1 MFPLRNKENGTMSFI
16 LRPTLL
22 IAMTLMLITGC
33 AGQKEY
39 KSGIDLL
46 QKQQFEQAR
55 SYLEQAVAADPDNEK
70 YTEALADVKDK
81 LIRQYIAE
89 SQDILAAASPMNEK
103 ALHDAETFLA
113 KAQALDPSRDT
124 IKRFSTRIASQR
136 KVLLTQLEE
145 LYQQGQQNMGAR
157 KWEEAFDAL
166 SEIQTRYSGYK
177 NTNELLTEVKGK
189 GSQAYYKQALVTF
202 QSRKFDGAIEFLR
215 QALKL
220 EPAHTPA
227 RKLLQKAE
235 NAELKQQYLEKA
247 EVSIR
252 SRDWDT
258 ALALY
263 DQALS
268 LDPDDQQ
275 LRAQMTTLRQNIK
288 NLYERTIQT
297 ELRSGLLLK
306 ALEDYKK
313 AEKFFYGD
321 TLLYLELMRKI
332 KMAADSLKKKGNIG
346 AAWFWYDQAVKMN
359 ANDYESDFAMQELEE
374 QILARVQKSLAIFDF
389 KSPQAIAGAG
399 VRITGEL
406 ISYLSQHLT
415 PDVRIL
421 ERENLKTLVDEMALS
436 QSGMVSEET
445 TKKVGQLF
453 GVDMA
458 VMGSV
463 SLFNVDSSVTRT
475 QQSAAYSK
483 QVMVPNPNYDPNWRQ
498 KMGKPTNAMGAIVY
512 GMSAAM
518 LQPDRPMIPEM
529 RTFYAPYTVE
539 HHLKTLNIAISYRI
553 VDIETGLYMK
563 TKTIKETKRYK
574 DSTHPGVPQ
583 ANLWADPLNI
593 PSNGEILQMHTEKV
607 MKKLGPD
614 IVSNLQHLEKKYF
627 KEGEDYQRRRQALL
641 AAEKFVDAIFDER
654 LKDSETQVTTDAR
667 NMLQQLFL
675 NYRFR

>member
-1 MFPLRNKENGTMSFI
+1 MSHI
-16 LRPTLL
+16 IRPTLL
-22 IAMTLMLITGC
+22 VAMALMLIIGC

-46 QKQQFEQAR
+46 QKQQYEQAR
-55 SYLEQAVAADPDNEK
+55 VYLEKAVAANPDEKK

-81 LIRQYIAE
+81 LIRQYITE
-89 SQDILAAASPMNEK
+89 SQDILTGASPTNKK
-103 ALHDAETFLA
+103 AFQDAETLLA
-113 KAQALDPSRDT
+113 KAQVLDPSHQM
-124 IKRFSTRIASQR
+124 IKRFSNRIASER
-136 KVLLTQLEE
+136 KVLLTQLEK
-145 LYQQGQQNMGAR
+145 LYQQAQRNMRAR

-177 NTNELLTEVKGK
+177 NTNELLTEVKDT
-189 GSQAYYKQALVTF
+189 GSKAYYKRALVTF
-202 QSRKFDGAIEFLR
+202 QSRKFDGAIKLLW

-220 EPAHTPA
+220 EPAYAPA
-227 RKLLQKAE
+227 RKLLQRAE

-247 EVSIR
+247 RISVR
-252 SRDWDT
+252 SREWDT
-258 ALALY
+258 ALELY
-263 DQALS
+263 EQALT

-275 LRAQMTTLRQNIK
+275 LRVQITKLLK
-288 NLYERTIQT
+288 NVKDLYERTIHT

-313 AEKFFYGD
+313 AEKYFYGD
-321 TLLYLELMRKI
+321 TALYLELMRKV
-332 KMAADSLKKKGNIG
+332 KMTADSLKKKGNIG
-346 AAWFWYDQAVKMN
+346 AAWFWYDQAIKMN
-359 ANDYESDFAMQELEE
+359 PNDYESDFAMQKLEE

-406 ISYLSQHLT
+406 ISYLSQQLT

-463 SLFNVDSSVTRT
+463 SLFNVDSAVTRT
-475 QQSAAYSK
+475 QRSAAYSK

-539 HHLKTLNIAISYRI
+539 HHRKNVNIAISYRI

-593 PSNGEILQMHTEKV
+593 PGNGEILQMHTEKV
-607 MKKLGPD
+607 LKKLGPD
-614 IVSNLQHLEKKYF
+614 IVSSLQHLEKKYF
-627 KEGEDYQRRRQALL
+627 KEGENYQRRRQTLL
-641 AAEKFVDAIFDER
+641 AVEKFVDAIFDER
-654 LKDSETQVTTDAR
+654 LKNSETQVTTDAR